1 MQLKELLLLPVYRD
15 VRIRA
20 GELGLERQV
29 KSVNMMDAPDIIH
42 YLKPDELLLT
52 TAYAMR
58 EQPDQLLLLIGQMAE
73 ADCAGLGIKTKRF
86 LKEIPKQA
94 LELADALHFPLIELS
109 LEPPLGE
116 LLQESLRYIM
126 EKNNEEL
133 RYALKMHRDF
143 STIIMQ
149 GKGNES
155 ILRILSDLVE
165 GTVLLADGQLQILAQ
180 AGKVADSVCR
190 RMLAALPEVAG
201 SLEKTAA
208 RSTCFSLFPA
218 DGTEPDEV
226 LVYAIELSYQPAFLI
241 VVNRK
246 NSHSPYPDLAVEQAT
261 NVIGFELMK
270 QQALKERS
278 RRYKNEFFEDL
289 IEGRFSSSAE
299 IAAMGKRYGIMEGFS
314 YWSIAGKTDE
324 SPDRDLRG
332 LLYSSREALYDILK
346 RTFNRHELPCV
357 MFNNKD
363 LFVVLLKWE
372 WQRPFTEK
380 QLADCLRDIQEELY
394 SCNSISFS
402 FGIGNPV
409 DQLTHIPTAF
419 NEALEALQDGYQSLQ
434 TRFIHAYRTR
444 EAEELLKM
452 IPEGALTDFYL
463 ESFRAVLEE
472 EPHERDELMA
482 TARVFLDTQGQIGE
496 TAKRLFVHRNTV
508 SYRLNKYE
516 QLTRRSLRDSNDS
529 LRFRIAFLIGELLQE
544 GQAPGAG
551 KMKQKDSFRT

>member
-1 MQLKELLLLPVYRD
+1 MRLKELLQLAVYRD
-15 VRIRA
+15 VRVRA
-20 GELGLERQV
+20 GELGLDRQV

-52 TAYAMR
+52 TAYAIR

-73 ADCAGLGIKTKRF
+73 SDCAGLGIKTKRF
-86 LKEIPKQA
+86 LQEIPKQA

-109 LEPPLGE
+109 LEPALGE

-155 ILRILSDLVE
+155 ILRILSSLVE
-165 GTVLLADGQLQILAQ
+165 GTVLLADGQLRILAR
-180 AGKVADSVCR
+180 AGDEEAPKTA
-190 RMLAALPEVAG
+190 RMLAALPEAAAT
-201 SLEKTAA
+201 LEKTAA
-208 RSTCFSLFPA
+208 RSTSFSLLPA
-218 DGTEPDEV
+218 EGDAESAEM
-226 LVYAIELSYQPAFLI
+226 LIYAIELPYQPAFLI
-241 VVNRK
+241 LVNGR
-246 NSHSPYPDLAVEQAT
+246 NGHSPYPGLAVEQAI

-289 IEGRFSSSAE
+289 IEGRFASAAE
-299 IAAMGKRYGIMEGFS
+299 IATVGKRYGITEGYT
-314 YWSIAGKTDE
+314 YWSAVGKADD
-324 SPDRDLRG
+324 SPERGELRG
-332 LLYSSREALYDILK
+332 LLHSSREALYDILK
-346 RTFNRHELPCV
+346 RTFNRHSLPCV

-363 LFVVLLKWE
+363 LFVILLKWE

-380 QLADCLRDIQEELY
+380 ELTDCLRDIQEELY
-394 SCNSISFS
+394 RWSAVSFS

-409 DQLTHIPTAF
+409 EQLTHIPASF
-419 NEALEALQDGYQSLQ
+419 HEAVSALQDGCQSLQ
-434 TRFIHAYRTR
+434 TRFIRGYRTK

-496 TAKRLFVHRNTV
+496 TAKRLYVHRNTV

-544 GQAPGAG
+544 GQTRRA
-551 KMKQKDSFRT
+551 

>member
-1 MQLKELLLLPVYRD
+1 MRLKELLQLPVYRD
-15 VRIRA
+15 VRVRA
-20 GELGLERQV
+20 GELGVERQV

-42 YLKPDELLLT
+42 YLKSDELLLT

-73 ADCAGLGIKTKRF
+73 AGCAGLGLKTKRF
-86 LKEIPKQA
+86 LQEIPKEA
-94 LELADALHFPLIELS
+94 LKLADALHFPLIELS
-109 LEPPLGE
+109 LDPPLGE
-116 LLQESLRYIM
+116 LLQESLRYMM

-155 ILRILSDLVE
+155 ILRMLAELME
-165 GTVLLADGQLQILAQ
+165 GAVLLADGQLRILAQ
-180 AGKVADSVCR
+180 AGAVTDSLTG
-190 RMLAALPEVAG
+190 RMLIALTEAAG

-208 RSTCFSLFPA
+208 RSTSFSLLPA
-218 DGTEPDEV
+218 DGGAEQAEV
-226 LVYAIELSYQPAFLI
+226 LVYAIELPYQPAFLM
-241 VVNRK
+241 VVNGK
-246 NSHSPYPDLAVEQAT
+246 NNHSPYPGLAVEQAT

-289 IEGRFSSSAE
+289 IEGRFSSAAE
-299 IAAMGKRYGIMEGFS
+299 IATVGKRYGITEGFS
-314 YWSIAGKTDE
+314 YWSIAGKMDE
-324 SPDRDLRG
+324 SPDRSLGG

-346 RTFNRHELPCV
+346 RMLNRHGLPCV
-357 MFNNKD
+357 LFTNKE
-363 LFVVLLKWE
+363 LFVILLKWE

-380 QLADCLRDIQEELY
+380 QLTDCLRDIQEELY
-394 SCNSISFS
+394 SNNAVSFS

-409 DQLTHIPTAF
+409 EQLTHIPTAF

-544 GQAPGAG
+544 GHAPGAG
-551 KMKQKDSFRT
+551 KHKQ